1 MHEVFTFSWSED
13 TVERDPWFLYSFF
26 SVAFCCFFFVFFWR
40 VVCDIALRFQWLWP
54 PPFFFQPEKKTK
66 NPHTR
71 PPSPTPNRPLLPA
84 ALGRGNYALLSLPFV
99 WGASLG
105 TVFTSAVAF
114 FTSASPLVLSSFTA
128 FPLRQ
133 QTQERGRTIG
143 ETKKEE
149 RGDSVNGE
157 PLSLSLTAKLSALS
171 WLLCHFSKKERGG
184 KKNGG
189 KNMQDALRE
198 FVFPPGTECISHI
211 MGSSSLS

>member
-1 MHEVFTFSWSED
+1 MIS
-13 TVERDPWFLYSFF
+13 LFF
-26 SVAFCCFFFVFFWR
+26 FFCCFLLVFF
-40 VVCDIALRFQWLWP
+40 RFFLTGGVWHCVEVSVTVT
-54 PPFFFQPEKKTK
+54 PPFFLSTRKKKQK

-157 PLSLSLTAKLSALS
+157 PLILSLTAKLSALS

-184 KKNGG
+184 KKMGG
-189 KNMQDALRE
+189 KTCRMLWGNL
-198 FVFPPGTECISHI
+198 F
-211 MGSSSLS
+211 SLLELNAFHT

>member
-1 MHEVFTFSWSED
+1 MIS
-13 TVERDPWFLYSFF
+13 LFF
-26 SVAFCCFFFVFFWR
+26 FFCCFLLVFFCFFLTGGVWHC
-40 VVCDIALRFQWLWP
+40 VEVSVTVT
-54 PPFFFQPEKKTK
+54 PPFFLSTRKKKQK

-184 KKNGG
+184 KKKMGG
-189 KNMQDALRE
+189 KTCKMLWGNL
-198 FVFPPGTECISHI
+198 F
-211 MGSSSLS
+211 SLLELNAFHT

>member
-1 MHEVFTFSWSED
+1 MTNKQIEIDVKGTKACAWGLYI
-13 TVERDPWFLYSFF
+13 FLVRRHCRKRPMISLFF
-26 SVAFCCFFFVFFWR
+26 FFCCFLLVFF
-40 VVCDIALRFQWLWP
+40 RFFLTGGVWHCVEVSVTVT
-54 PPFFFQPEKKTK
+54 PPFFLSTRKKKQK

-149 RGDSVNGE
+149 RGD
-157 PLSLSLTAKLSALS
+157 LLTAN
-171 WLLCHFSKKERGG
+171 H
-184 KKNGG
+184 
-189 KNMQDALRE
+189 
-198 FVFPPGTECISHI
+198 
-211 MGSSSLS
+211 

>member
-26 SVAFCCFFFVFFWR
+26 SVAFCWFFLFFSDGWCVTLR
-40 VVCDIALRFQWLWP
+40 WGFSDCDP
-54 PPFFFQPEKKTK
+54 PLFSFNPKKKTK

-184 KKNGG
+184 KKKMGG
-189 KNMQDALRE
+189 KTCKMLWGNL
-198 FVFPPGTECISHI
+198 F
-211 MGSSSLS
+211 SLLELNAFHT

>member
-1 MHEVFTFSWSED
+1 MIS
-13 TVERDPWFLYSFF
+13 LFF
-26 SVAFCCFFFVFFWR
+26 FFCCFLLVFF
-40 VVCDIALRFQWLWP
+40 RFFLTGGVWHCVEVSVTVT
-54 PPFFFQPEKKTK
+54 PPFFLSTRKKKQK

-184 KKNGG
+184 KKKMGG
-189 KNMQDALRE
+189 KTCKMLWGNL
-198 FVFPPGTECISHI
+198 F
-211 MGSSSLS
+211 SLLELNAFHT